1 MNTLLQLPSPPATLQ
16 GLRRFYDQLETNIRG
31 LESLGELQENYG
43 TLLVPVILQRLPP
56 ETRRNLARDHGTGS
70 WKLNDLR
77 RALYREIDIMDA
89 GNTDGDHTEVV
100 PTAVFFTEARS

>member
-1 MNTLLQLPSPPATLQ
+1 MVDGEAARTIEGFALTNANYGQAVALLTKRYGQKHRIIAACMNTLLQLPSPPATLQ

-56 ETRRNLARDHGTGS
+56 DTRRNLASDHGTGS
-70 WKLNDLR
+70 
-77 RALYREIDIMDA
+77 
-89 GNTDGDHTEVV
+89 
-100 PTAVFFTEARS
+100 